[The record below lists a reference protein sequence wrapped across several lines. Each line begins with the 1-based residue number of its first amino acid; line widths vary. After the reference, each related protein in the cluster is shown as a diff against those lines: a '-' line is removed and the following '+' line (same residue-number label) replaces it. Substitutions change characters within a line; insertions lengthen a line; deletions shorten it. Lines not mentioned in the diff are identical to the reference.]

1 MVTTR
6 RLCALLALPATVVLV
21 SACGSS
27 STAGDVTPAVSAT
40 NTPAAAAT
48 PTSTPAP
55 ATQPPRTQAPQPTTS
70 VNRADPGPFGGSWT
84 GNGVTLNVSGD
95 EFANAT
101 YFVGVLC
108 SSASPAP
115 TPCDDDSVTPTI
127 PGGQLKLHIT
137 EVDTTGGVAV
147 ASAEVKDS
155 SDPKYPENSIMKFTL
170 KNGTIT
176 SPIGTFTKVPSSN

>member
-6 RLCALLALPATVVLV
+6 RLCALLALPATALFV

-27 STAGDVTPAVSAT
+27 STSGDVTPAVSAT

-48 PTSTPAP
+48 PTSTAAP
-55 ATQPPRTQAPQPTTS
+55 TQPPRTAPPRPTTS
-70 VNRADPGPFGGSWT
+70 VDRSGPGPFGGSWT
-84 GNGVTLNVSGD
+84 GNGVTLNVSSD
-95 EFANAT
+95 ESANAT
-101 YFVGVLC
+101 YFIGVLC
-108 SSASPAP
+108 SSATPAP
-115 TPCDDDSVTPTI
+115 SPCDDDSVSPTI

-176 SPIGTFTKVPSSN
+176 SPIGTFTKVPSSD

>member
-1 MVTTR
+1 MATITR
-6 RLCALLALPATVVLV
+6 VSALFALPLAVVLL
-21 SACGSS
+21 SGCGSS
-27 STAGDVTPAVSAT
+27 STAGVT
-40 NTPAAAAT
+40 AAASTSAPTAT
-48 PTSTPAP
+48 AAQTATSTAAP
-55 ATQPPRTQAPQPTTS
+55 TQPPRTAPPQPTSS
-70 VNRADPGPFGGSWT
+70 VDRSGPGPFGGSWT
-84 GNGVTLNVSGD
+84 GTGVTLNVSGD
-95 EFANAT
+95 ESANAT

-115 TPCDDDSVTPTI
+115 TPCDDDSVSPTI

-137 EVDTTGGVAV
+137 EVVTTGGVAV

-176 SPIGTFTKVPSSN
+176 SPIGSFTKVPSSD